1 MEAKFEYTQN
11 LKKIF
16 DTRTT
21 AELLQQRRYHR
32 GKERI
37 YPGTGRCK
45 TVSLEGS

>member
-16 DTRTT
+16 DTRT
-21 AELLQQRRYHR
+21 EKLQSYYR